1 MTLWSYDLLVT
12 FIPYTAA
19 FDHYGAIKGT
29 KMINVNNLTFT
40 YTGTQE
46 PAVKN
51 MSFAIEPGEIFG
63 FLGPSGAGKST
74 TQKILFRLLQG
85 FEGSVQVFNRE
96 LRDWGYEYFEQV
108 GVSFEMP
115 NHYTKLTA
123 LENLR
128 YFGALYQGNVASPEA
143 LLEMVGLQDDGDMP
157 VSQYSKGMKNRLS
170 VARSL
175 VNNPNLLFLDEP
187 TAGLDPV
194 NARKIKDLIKAQK
207 DAGKTIFLTT
217 HDMNIAD
224 ELCDRV
230 AFIVDGEISLIDSPR
245 ELKIRYGK
253 RDVRVEFGSNGNN
266 NQTDFALEGL
276 ADNAEF
282 LKLLR
287 DGNVRTLHTQEAT
300 LENIFIQETGRRLA

>member
-1 MTLWSYDLLVT
+1 
-12 FIPYTAA
+12 
-19 FDHYGAIKGT
+19 
-29 KMINVNNLTFT
+29 MINVNNLTFA
-40 YTGTQE
+40 YTGTNK
-46 PAVKN
+46 PAIKDI
-51 MSFAIEPGEIFG
+51 SFSVQPGEIFG

-85 FEGSVQVFNRE
+85 FQGSVSVFDRDLRE
-96 LRDWGYEYFEQV
+96 WGYEYFEQV
-108 GVSFEMP
+108 GVSFELP

-123 LENLR
+123 RENLR
-128 YFGALYQGNVASPEA
+128 YFGALYQGAVAKPEA
-143 LLEMVGLQDDGDMP
+143 LLEMVGLLDDADML

-175 VNNPNLLFLDEP
+175 VNNPKLLFMDEP

-207 DAGKTIFLTT
+207 EAGKTVFLTT
-217 HDMNIAD
+217 HDMHIAD

-230 AFIVDGEISLIDSPR
+230 AFIVDGRLSLTDSPR
-245 ELKIRYGK
+245 ELKLRYGK
-253 RDVRVEFGSNGNN
+253 AEVRVEVGSNGTYE
-266 NQTDFALEGL
+266 QRDFTLAGL

-287 DGNVRTLHTQEAT
+287 EGSVRTLHTQEAT
-300 LENIFIQETGRRLA
+300 LENIFIQMTGRSLE

>member
-1 MTLWSYDLLVT
+1 
-12 FIPYTAA
+12 
-19 FDHYGAIKGT
+19 
-29 KMINVNNLTFT
+29 MIRVDNLTFT
-40 YTGTQE
+40 YAGSSA
-46 PAVKN
+46 PAIKN
-51 MSFAIEPGEIFG
+51 LSFVVEPGEIFG

-85 FEGSVQVFNRE
+85 FHGSVHVFDRD
-96 LRDWGYEYFEQV
+96 LRDWGYEYFERV
-108 GVSFEMP
+108 GVSFELP

-123 LENLR
+123 KENLR
-128 YFGALYQGNVASPEA
+128 YFGALYQGPVVPPEA
-143 LLEMVGLQDDGDMP
+143 LLEMVGLGEDGSML
-157 VSQYSKGMKNRLS
+157 VSQFSKGMKNRLS

-175 VNNPNLLFLDEP
+175 VNNPSLLFMDEP

-207 DAGKTIFLTT
+207 DVGRTVFLTT

-245 ELKIRYGK
+245 ELKLRYGK
-253 RDVRVEFGSNGNN
+253 PDVRVEFSVNGKNE
-266 NQTDFALEGL
+266 QRDFALAGL
-276 ADNAEF
+276 ADNDEF

-287 DGNVRTLHTQEAT
+287 GGRVRTLHTQEAT
-300 LENIFIQETGRRLA
+300 LENIFIQITGRRLE

>member
-1 MTLWSYDLLVT
+1 
-12 FIPYTAA
+12 
-19 FDHYGAIKGT
+19 
-29 KMINVNNLTFT
+29 MIQVDRLTFT
-40 YTGTQE
+40 YAGTTQ
-46 PAVKN
+46 PAIRDI
-51 MSFAIEPGEIFG
+51 SFAVEPGEIFG

-85 FEGSVQVFNRE
+85 FQGSVRVFDRDLRE
-96 LRDWGYEYFEQV
+96 WGYEYFEQI

-123 LENLR
+123 RENLR
-128 YFGALYQGNVASPEA
+128 YFGALYQGSVMKPEE
-143 LLEMVGLQDDGDMP
+143 LLEMVGLLADADML

-175 VNNPNLLFLDEP
+175 VNNPKLLFMDEP
-187 TAGLDPV
+187 TAGLDPL
-194 NARKIKDLIKAQK
+194 NARRIKDLIKAQK
-207 DAGKTIFLTT
+207 DAGKTVFLTT

-230 AFIVDGEISLIDSPR
+230 AFIVDGEINLIDSPR
-245 ELKIRYGK
+245 ELKLRYGK
-253 RDVRVEFGSNGNN
+253 PEVRVEFGMNGKTE
-266 NQTDFALEGL
+266 QRDFALAGL

-287 DGNVRTLHTQEAT
+287 EDNVYTLHTQEAT
-300 LENIFIQETGRRLA
+300 LENIFIQVTGRRLE

>member
-1 MTLWSYDLLVT
+1 
-12 FIPYTAA
+12 
-19 FDHYGAIKGT
+19 
-29 KMINVNNLTFT
+29 MINVNNLTFA
-40 YTGTQE
+40 YTGTNK
-46 PAVKN
+46 PAIKDI
-51 MSFAIEPGEIFG
+51 SFSVQPGEIFG

-85 FEGSVQVFNRE
+85 FQGSVSVFDRDLRE
-96 LRDWGYEYFEQV
+96 WGYEYFEQV
-108 GVSFEMP
+108 GVSFELP

-123 LENLR
+123 RENLR
-128 YFGALYQGNVASPEA
+128 YFGALYQGAVAKPEA
-143 LLEMVGLQDDGDMP
+143 LLEMVGLLDDADML

-175 VNNPNLLFLDEP
+175 VNNPKLLFMDEP

-207 DAGKTIFLTT
+207 DAGKTVFLTT
-217 HDMNIAD
+217 HDMHIAD

-230 AFIVDGEISLIDSPR
+230 AFIVDGRLSLTDSPR
-245 ELKIRYGK
+245 ELKLRYGK
-253 RDVRVEFGSNGNN
+253 AEVRVEFGSNGTYE
-266 NQTDFALEGL
+266 QRDFTLAGL

-287 DGNVRTLHTQEAT
+287 EGSVRTLHTQEAT
-300 LENIFIQETGRRLA
+300 LENIFIQMTGRSLE

>member
-1 MTLWSYDLLVT
+1 
-12 FIPYTAA
+12 
-19 FDHYGAIKGT
+19 
-29 KMINVNNLTFT
+29 MINVSNLTFT
-40 YTGTQE
+40 YTGTTE
-46 PAVKN
+46 PAIKDI
-51 MSFAIEPGEIFG
+51 SFSVQPGEIFG

-85 FEGSVQVFNRE
+85 FQGSVSVFDRDLRE
-96 LRDWGYEYFEQV
+96 WGYEYFEQV

-115 NHYTKLTA
+115 NHYSKLTA
-123 LENLR
+123 RENLR
-128 YFGALYQGNVASPEA
+128 YFGALYQGVVAKPEA
-143 LLEMVGLQDDGDMP
+143 LLDMVGLLEDADML

-175 VNNPNLLFLDEP
+175 VNNPKLLFLDEP

-207 DAGKTIFLTT
+207 DAGKTVFLTT
-217 HDMNIAD
+217 HDMHIAD

-230 AFIVDGEISLIDSPR
+230 AFIVDGRLSLTDSPR
-245 ELKIRYGK
+245 ELKLRYGK
-253 RDVRVEFGSNGNN
+253 AEVRVEFGLNGKTE
-266 NQTDFALEGL
+266 QRDFMLAGL

-287 DGNVRTLHTQEAT
+287 EGSVRTLHTQEAT
-300 LENIFIQETGRRLA
+300 LENIFIQMTGRSLE

>member
-1 MTLWSYDLLVT
+1 
-12 FIPYTAA
+12 
-19 FDHYGAIKGT
+19 
-29 KMINVNNLTFT
+29 MINVNNLTFT

-46 PAVKN
+46 PAIKN
-51 MSFAIEPGEIFG
+51 MSFAIQPGEIFG

-85 FEGSVQVFNRE
+85 FEGSVQVFDRD
-96 LRDWGYEYFEQV
+96 LSDWGYEYFEQV
-108 GVSFEMP
+108 GVSFELP

-128 YFGALYQGNVASPEA
+128 YFGALYQGPVTAPEE
-143 LLEMVGLQDDGDMP
+143 LLEMVGLSEDGDMP
-157 VSQYSKGMKNRLS
+157 VSQFSKGMKIRLS

-175 VNNPNLLFLDEP
+175 LHNPKLLFMDEP

-207 DAGKTIFLTT
+207 DAGKTVFLTT

-230 AFIVDGEISLIDSPR
+230 AFIVDGEISLIDSPS
-245 ELKIRYGK
+245 ELKLRYGK
-253 RDVRVEFGSNGNN
+253 RDVRVEFGSNGSKE
-266 NQTDFALEGL
+266 QRDFALAGL
-276 ADNAEF
+276 ADNTEF
-282 LKLLR
+282 LNVLR
-287 DGNVRTLHTQEAT
+287 GGNVRTLHTQEAT